1 MASPTI
7 PVPSIAI
14 FFIVFLDFEIIKQPL
29 EAKVCR
35 IQNDPI
41 FFFWLINNKFSQL
54 PEMYCWK
61 SYFCS
66 IIKINL
72 AVMSESLL
80 GVGSRVKHPQFGKG
94 VIVQIRS
101 DAYEIGFIEN
111 GVRQIMRD
119 YEGMEIIEAVETPSD
134 LATYEKIEKSLVRVL
149 RRFSDVQET
158 VPLGQK
164 WTGGKMIL
172 YPGDKALKEKEVPIE
187 TFFHKIV
194 MIRDRVRV
202 MEQRINGSNLTDEEK
217 VDLEQYITRIYG
229 SLTTFNVLFK
239 NKEEQFTGERSK
251 E

>member
-1 MASPTI
+1 
-7 PVPSIAI
+7 
-14 FFIVFLDFEIIKQPL
+14 
-29 EAKVCR
+29 
-35 IQNDPI
+35 
-41 FFFWLINNKFSQL
+41 
-54 PEMYCWK
+54 
-61 SYFCS
+61 
-66 IIKINL
+66 
-72 AVMSESLL
+72 MSETVL

-94 VIVQIRS
+94 VVVQIRS

-239 NKEEQFTGERSK
+239 NKEDQFTGEKGSK

>member
-1 MASPTI
+1 
-7 PVPSIAI
+7 
-14 FFIVFLDFEIIKQPL
+14 
-29 EAKVCR
+29 
-35 IQNDPI
+35 
-41 FFFWLINNKFSQL
+41 
-54 PEMYCWK
+54 
-61 SYFCS
+61 
-66 IIKINL
+66 
-72 AVMSESLL
+72 MSDMLL

-101 DAYEIGFIEN
+101 DAYEIGFIEH

-119 YEGMEIIEAVETPSD
+119 YEGLEIIEALETPSD

-158 VPLGQK
+158 VSLGQK
-164 WTGGKMIL
+164 WTGGKMVL
-172 YPGDKALKEKEVPIE
+172 YPGDKLLKEKEVPIE

-239 NKEEQFTGERSK
+239 NKEDQFTGERGGK

>member
-1 MASPTI
+1 MA
-7 PVPSIAI
+7 
-14 FFIVFLDFEIIKQPL
+14 EII
-29 EAKVCR
+29 
-35 IQNDPI
+35 
-41 FFFWLINNKFSQL
+41 
-54 PEMYCWK
+54 
-61 SYFCS
+61 
-66 IIKINL
+66 
-72 AVMSESLL
+72 L

-94 VIVQIRS
+94 VVVQIRS
-101 DAYEIGFIEN
+101 DAYEICFIDH
-111 GVRQIMRD
+111 GVRQIMLD
-119 YEGMEIIEAVETPSD
+119 YEGLDVFEALETPSD
-134 LATYEKIEKSLVRVL
+134 LVTYEKMEKSLIRVL

-164 WTGGKMIL
+164 WTGGKMVL
-172 YPGDKALKEKEVPIE
+172 YPGDKSLKEKEVPIE

-239 NKEEQFTGERSK
+239 NKEDQFTGERGGK

>member
-1 MASPTI
+1 MA
-7 PVPSIAI
+7 
-14 FFIVFLDFEIIKQPL
+14 DII
-29 EAKVCR
+29 
-35 IQNDPI
+35 
-41 FFFWLINNKFSQL
+41 
-54 PEMYCWK
+54 
-61 SYFCS
+61 
-66 IIKINL
+66 
-72 AVMSESLL
+72 L

-94 VIVQIRS
+94 VVVQIRS

-119 YEGMEIIEAVETPSD
+119 YDGMEVIETVETPSD

-158 VPLGQK
+158 VSLGQK
-164 WTGGKMIL
+164 WTGGKMVL
-172 YPGDKALKEKEVPIE
+172 YPGDKTLKEKEVPIE
-187 TFFHKIV
+187 IFFHKIV

-239 NKEEQFTGERSK
+239 NKEDQFVGDRGK